1 MREGFKET
9 FKPLI
14 KSQDSIK
21 KRKTQLQ
28 HNLKKNQLAL
38 KTGLEKINETNE
50 RLADIK
56 ELPDLEDDWVP
67 MPPPDDGKGWDS
79 NWVPVPRPSGN
90 QKKTLL
96 VVNLFFYKIMIIQDQ
111 MNLMKLV
118 LKIQNKYIQ
127 T

>member
-1 MREGFKET
+1 M
-9 FKPLI
+9 
-14 KSQDSIK
+14 SS
-21 KRKTQLQ
+21 KTQLQ